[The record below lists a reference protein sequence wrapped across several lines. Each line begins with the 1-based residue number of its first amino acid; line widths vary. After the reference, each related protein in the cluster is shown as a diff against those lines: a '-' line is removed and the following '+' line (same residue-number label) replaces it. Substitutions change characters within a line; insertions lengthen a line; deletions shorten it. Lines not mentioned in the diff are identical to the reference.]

1 MKFYSFKNF
10 TKALLFLFSI
20 LVIVLITTGISYWAI
35 NKVQKKNNLMDIEEY
50 SPVTSLV
57 VEKNKINRSKYPFI
71 DVHSHQWDMS
81 FSNLEKLVSEMDSL
95 NMGFMINLSGSGLA
109 TFVGNQSLMDLN
121 LRKSLTNIKKSFPD
135 RFGVFV
141 NIDFNKIDNK
151 DFAENSVNII
161 RDAVS
166 DGAIGLKVYKNLGLS
181 LKDSSGKRVKVDDSR
196 LSPIWDICGQL
207 NIPVLIHS
215 GEPSPFFDPID
226 KYNERWLH
234 ARQKPGSF
242 RPSDKYPTFKTVM
255 DEQFNMFKNHP
266 NTIFINAHMGWM
278 ANDLNKLED
287 HLDNLPNVYTEI
299 GAVIGE
305 LGRQP
310 RRARKFFIDYQD
322 RLMFGK
328 DTYKKSEFDVY
339 FRVLETSDEY
349 FDYYRKRHGLWKMY
363 GLDLPDE
370 VLKKLYYKNALKLF
384 PTINKNLFE

>member
-151 DFAENSVNII
+151 DFAKNSVNII
-161 RDAVS
+161 KDAVS
-166 DGAIGLKVYKNLGLS
+166 NGAIGLKVYKNLGLS

-196 LSPIWDICGQL
+196 LSPIWDICGKL

-266 NTIFINAHMGWM
+266 NTTFINAHMGWM